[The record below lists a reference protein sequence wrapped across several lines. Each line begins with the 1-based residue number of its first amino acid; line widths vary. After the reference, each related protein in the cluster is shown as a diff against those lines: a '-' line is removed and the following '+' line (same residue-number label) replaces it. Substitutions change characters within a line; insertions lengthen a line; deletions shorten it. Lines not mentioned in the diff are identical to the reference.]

1 MDKIIVMLDSL
12 AEWLTK
18 IKMIFKHANKIQ
30 LHIVCSQVQIQS
42 LVNILSSMAL
52 AFLYFFF
59 LLKFFFFFFYNFC
72 YILVLHVHGMFNFS
86 KLIFNTDDQT

>member
-42 LVNILSSMAL
+42 LVNIIFNGFGFSG
-52 AFLYFFF
+52 FFF
-59 LLKFFFFFFYNFC
+59 S
-72 YILVLHVHGMFNFS
+72 S
-86 KLIFNTDDQT
+86 KIFLFLFL